1 MLLHLVVILP
11 VVIAHVT
18 APVTVPVI
26 TKLVARC
33 SDEQTSV
40 VRSASH
46 ELFKLVILMPVI
58 QPIAVIHE

>member
-11 VVIAHVT
+11 VVT

-33 SDEQTSV
+33 SDEQISV